1 MAYSTTIKQFLVDEF
16 LPDVNESDIAEEF
29 DLIDNGVIDS
39 LGLLKVI
46 AWIENQF
53 RVSIDVN
60 DMVPENFCSIS
71 AINAF
76 LERVQRSSTVQACS
90 MEPQTV
96 RVSL

>member
-16 LPDVNESDIAEEF
+16 LPDVHESDIAEEF